1 MDKMR
6 GCVKKTCAALS
17 AFVKEHKN
25 IIRNGA
31 ANLALLILAYGGLL
45 RRSFVTD
52 TVGHMMMEKIDGLY
66 RMEEGRYLSGLCD
79 FLLTQLG
86 RRTTDHTGVTVFLG
100 LLLMAAAI
108 GLIQEMFRSH
118 MAIQGSLEEAAY
130 VALTSL
136 VFINVLA
143 VELLM
148 FGEMAHYFGAAFFF
162 AAWGAYLFANKRYVK
177 AIICI
182 AISSMFYQ
190 TGIFFFAMLVSA
202 HIFLENKKKI
212 TKTGIIRQTIAL
224 LIMAGVG
231 FANILSTRVCSMLF
245 ENFEAS
251 RSVGGSIRDNLPT
264 VVWHVYHMFRSS
276 FLLPPL
282 WLPLIFSGT
291 MAVIFIWRMLKEKNY
306 HAIIYYLLLQL
317 LLLILIYPLSLI
329 GSYASPPHRMVFTF
343 YLVQACAGLIAFIH
357 AKQMTRKMLCFV
369 FMFYL
374 FIQIFFVQII
384 VTQHFVSNSLDKLYA
399 NMVYAEIVAYEAET
413 GTAVTKLSVGRDR
426 VNKAAYDEV
435 SYANHNI
442 NERVMGMLNWSL
454 VEMVSGRRF
463 EHLLMDKEFQ
473 AEHFGDKDWDYINL
487 SEQLIIEGD
496 TAYWVIF

>member
-1 MDKMR
+1 MR
-6 GCVKKTCAALS
+6 ECIKKTDAALS

-25 IIRNGA
+25 IIRNGV

-45 RRSFVTD
+45 RRSFVAD

-79 FLLTQLG
+79 FLLAQMG

-100 LLLMAAAI
+100 FLLMAATTCF
-108 GLIQEMFRSH
+108 IQEMFRSH
-118 MAIQGSLEEAAY
+118 MNIQGALEEAAY

-143 VELLM
+143 VELIM
-148 FGEMAHYFGAAFFF
+148 YGEMAHYFGAAFFF
-162 AAWGAYLFANKRYVK
+162 AAWGAYLFANKRHVT

-182 AISSMFYQ
+182 AASSMFYQ
-190 TGIFFFAMLVSA
+190 TGIFFFAILASA
-202 HIFLENKKKI
+202 YIFLENKQKI
-212 TKTGIIRQTIAL
+212 TKTTIIRQAAAL

-231 FANILSTRVCSMLF
+231 FFNILSTRVCAMLF
-245 ENFEAS
+245 ESFEAS
-251 RSVGGSIRDNLPT
+251 RSLRGSIMDNLPT
-264 VVWHVYHMFRSS
+264 VAWHIYHMFRNS

-282 WLPLIFSGT
+282 WLPLMFSAA
-291 MAVIFIWRMLKEKNY
+291 MIIIFIWRMIKEKNY
-306 HAIIYYLLLQL
+306 HAIMYYLLLQL
-317 LLLILIYPLSLI
+317 LLFVLIYPLSLI
-329 GSYASPPHRMVFTF
+329 GSYANPPHRMVFTF
-343 YLVQACAGLIAFIH
+343 YIVQASAGLIAFVH
-357 AKQMTRKMLCFV
+357 AKIAPRKILCFV
-369 FMFYL
+369 FMLYL

-384 VTQHFVSNSLDKLYA
+384 VTQHFVSNGLDKLYA
-399 NMVYAEIVAYEAET
+399 NMVYAEIVAYEAESGIT
-413 GTAVTKLSVGRDR
+413 VTKLSVGRDR
-426 VNKAAYDEV
+426 VNKKAYDEV
-435 SYANHNI
+435 SYASNNI
-442 NERVMGMLNWSL
+442 NERVMGRLNWSL

-463 EHLLMDKEFQ
+463 ERLLMDKDFQ